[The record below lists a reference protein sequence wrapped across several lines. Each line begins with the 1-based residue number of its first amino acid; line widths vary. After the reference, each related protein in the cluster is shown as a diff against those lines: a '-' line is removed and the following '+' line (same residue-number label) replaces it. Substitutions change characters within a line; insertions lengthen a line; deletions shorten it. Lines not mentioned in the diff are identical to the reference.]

1 MLSKEQQQLVCENLY
16 IVKAVISKMNLIP
29 NAAVSW
35 EDYYQ
40 SGCAALCRAVEHYPG
55 QARSFHSAFIVMR
68 NHLYH
73 M

>member
-40 SGCAALCRAVEHYPG
+40 SGCVALCMSAETYTG
-55 QARSFHSAFIVMR
+55 QARFFQYAFIVIR
-68 NHLYH
+68 NHF
-73 M
+73 